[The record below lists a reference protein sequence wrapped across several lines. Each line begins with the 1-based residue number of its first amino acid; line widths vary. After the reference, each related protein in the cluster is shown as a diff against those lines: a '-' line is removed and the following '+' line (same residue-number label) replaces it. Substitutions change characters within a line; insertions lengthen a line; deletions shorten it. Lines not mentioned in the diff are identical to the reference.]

1 MMKLIKTT
9 FLGLVGLA
17 LLVSGFTQPVL
28 ALEKITYYHTDG
40 LGSPV
45 AGSDENGNLLWKE
58 DYKPFGERIRK
69 ETASDGNS
77 RWFTG
82 HPEDKETGFVYAGAR
97 HYDPV
102 VGRFMAIDPVGFTEG
117 NVQSFNRYA
126 YVNNNPYKYRDPDG
140 EYLDLAIEVVSISIG
155 TASFVNNLS
164 NGDYGGATLDALG
177 VIADVAL
184 AVVPGVP
191 GGVGLGI
198 KAGREAA
205 EAGVKKAD
213 FIVDSNGTAVRNS
226 ASGARKDLETGGFP
240 GNATKETL
248 ENGTIHRG
256 VPGKDGPMDV
266 RIMDGQA
273 DGGAFKGP
281 RIRTTRGGSAND
293 GVRSDGS
300 RFRNNENK
308 SQRRKESHI
317 RLDK

>member
-1 MMKLIKTT
+1 MLKQIKTT
-9 FLGLVGLA
+9 FIGLIGLA
-17 LLVSGFTQPVL
+17 VLLSSFTQSAL
-28 ALEKITYYHTDG
+28 AIEKITYYHTDG

-45 AGSDENGNLLWKE
+45 AGTDESGNLLWKE

-69 ETASDGNS
+69 QTNSEGNS

-140 EYLDLAIEVVSISIG
+140 EYLDLAIEVVSISFG
-155 TASFVNNLS
+155 AASFVNNLS
-164 NGDYGGATLDALG
+164 NGNYGGATLDALG

-205 EAGVKKAD
+205 EATVKSTGKAVAKSGGRSGKQARLKELANDPKLGKAD
-213 FIVDSNGTAVRNS
+213 RGWIKQEQNSIARGSRKNIRN
-226 ASGARKDLETGGFP
+226 P
-240 GNATKETL
+240 
-248 ENGTIHRG
+248 
-256 VPGKDGPMDV
+256 PGKDLAHERG
-266 RIMDGQA
+266 REA
-273 DGGAFKGP
+273 AKGYGYEYSNLQD
-281 RIRTTRGGSAND
+281 RKLHRLQHKYDNFGRK
-293 GVRSDGS
+293 
-300 RFRNNENK
+300 NK
-308 SQRRKESHI
+308 ERAPQ
-317 RLDK
+317 